1 MTQTYL
7 ITGGAGF
14 IGSHLTEALLER
26 GDQVTVL
33 DDLSTGR
40 LENLR
45 GVRSHPGLRVEIGSV
60 LDELRVDEL
69 VHSSDVVIHLAAA
82 VGVQLIVDEPLRS
95 FTTNLR
101 GSEIV
106 IGAAHRYRRKILVAS
121 TSEIY
126 GKNGSD
132 KLVETADRI
141 LGTTSI
147 ARWSYSTAKAVDEI
161 LALNYHR
168 ERGLQTVIVRLFN
181 TVGPRQSPG
190 YGMVIPRL
198 ARQAFNGEPLTVHGD
213 GRQSRCFG
221 HVSDIVRALVSLVD
235 HPDAVGEVYNV
246 GGSEEIEIIELARR
260 IVERAGSPSEIN
272 LISYEQAYAEGF
284 EDMRRRVPDTTKLR
298 NLTGWEPR
306 CTLDDVLDDAI
317 LDAKQEFEVNAAR
330 VIDVRE
336 GQLAGIAQQ
345 VPSTS

>member
-14 IGSHLTEALLER
+14 IGSHLTDALLER
-26 GDQVTVL
+26 GDRVVVL
-33 DDLSTGR
+33 DDLSTGS
-40 LENLR
+40 LANLR
-45 GVRSHPGLRVEIGSV
+45 EVRSHPRLRIEIGSV

-69 VHSSDVVIHLAAA
+69 VHTCDVVFHLAAA
-82 VGVQLIVDEPLRS
+82 VGVQLIVNEPLRS

-106 IGAAHRYRRKILVAS
+106 IGAAHRYRRKVMVAS

-126 GKNGSD
+126 GKNGAD

-147 ARWSYSTAKAVDEI
+147 SRWSYSTAKAVDEI

-168 ERGLQTVIVRLFN
+168 ERGLQAVIVRLFN

-198 ARQAFNGEPLTVHGD
+198 ARQAVNGEPLTVHGD
-213 GRQSRCFG
+213 GGQSRCFG
-221 HVSDIVRALVSLVD
+221 HVSDIVRAL
-235 HPDAVGEVYNV
+235 GESRRSPRR
-246 GGSEEIEIIELARR
+246 GG
-260 IVERAGSPSEIN
+260 
-272 LISYEQAYAEGF
+272 
-284 EDMRRRVPDTTKLR
+284 
-298 NLTGWEPR
+298 
-306 CTLDDVLDDAI
+306 
-317 LDAKQEFEVNAAR
+317 
-330 VIDVRE
+330 
-336 GQLAGIAQQ
+336 
-345 VPSTS
+345 